1 MISDSIRH
9 TVRPRARR
17 TLFRSL
23 LAACTALTL
32 AACAHNGGPGADTV
46 YLNGKIITADKA
58 FSVAQA
64 VAIKDGRFVGVGSD
78 ESVRRHVAANT
89 RVIDLGGRTV
99 VPGLMDGHT
108 HMDGAGTVETTAQV
122 IKARTVAEAQSIIAD
137 FIRDRKVPA
146 GQWVQTSRWHP
157 PSQLQE
163 RRYLTRQELDAV
175 APDHP
180 VFVQTVGH
188 FAMANSK
195 ALALAG
201 ITRDTPDPVGGRIH
215 RDAGGEPT
223 GVLES
228 TAIEGVAKIIPAPTF
243 EQQVSQNIAAQRIYN
258 RSGITSTVVAGL
270 SEAQMRVYFTVA
282 ERGQASVRAGMFW
295 RIPATDA
302 AEFAKMLEAAQF
314 KDGAGNDW
322 VRTAGIKIV
331 SDGGMTLKSAF
342 IRGNYA
348 GEPNN
353 RGTVALD
360 PDAYR
365 QSVLLANRHGWRVHT
380 HAVGDAAVDLVL
392 DAYAAADRD
401 KSIRGRRFSVVHGS
415 LIAPDQVAR
424 ARQLDMR
431 VDAQNAFMWDKAATV
446 ERYMGPLLA
455 HRAVPTRLLLDTLG
469 YAGTSAGTDNE
480 VNLLNPFVGMYLMV
494 TRKDPRGT
502 VYGADQKVTRE
513 EALRLYTNAGPYL
526 TYEEDRKGAIEVGRF
541 ADMVVLSADYL
552 TVPEEQIKDIV
563 ALQTIVDGKL
573 VYDAKP

>member
-1 MISDSIRH
+1 VISDSIRH